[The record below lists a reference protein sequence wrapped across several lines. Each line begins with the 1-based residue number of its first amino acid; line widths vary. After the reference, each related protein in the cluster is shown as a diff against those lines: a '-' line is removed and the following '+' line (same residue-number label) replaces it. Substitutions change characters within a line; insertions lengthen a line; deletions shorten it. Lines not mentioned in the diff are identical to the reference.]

1 MAVEKG
7 RASMT
12 PAGEEPLW
20 KLWGLREADT
30 GTKKHSYSKNENSK
44 RKLRK
49 KKKQKSE

>member
-1 MAVEKG
+1 MVEKG
-7 RASMT
+7 RDSMT

-49 KKKQKSE
+49 KKIIKL